1 MNAPARRLVPAL
13 LLLAGALAA
22 PAAFA
27 QSQSNFTYNGVVHV
41 SWWWNEYN
49 NFDQPTGAGT
59 DSRVALSATNA
70 NWAGLLV
77 TQYQDNIGSTVIAP
91 RTAEMK
97 TPTDASLR
105 FAIQELHARGM
116 KVMLK
121 PHVDLWADSSHWRGQ
136 INPTNVDAWFQSYT
150 QFIVHYAQLA
160 QEQGVEGFV
169 VGTELVMMTGSA
181 NRARW
186 NAVFD
191 AVRANYGG
199 LLSYAANATF
209 PADEFTSVSF
219 WDRVDVMGLD
229 GYFTLTNHADPTLAE
244 LQAAWTSNANGENLV
259 AAIQNFSSAHAKPVI
274 FTELGYK
281 SVPGANTEPWN
292 SGRGGNYDPTEQRN
306 CYEAAFSVWSTRT
319 SFMKGIFWWAWPVP
333 VPAANDLDYNPRTKP
348 AEAVLRTWQAPVG
361 AANFTLSA
369 TPGSLTVNQGASGA
383 VTIGIARTNFTG
395 PVALAAS
402 PLPAGVTA
410 SFAPASATGTSS
422 TLTFTA
428 SSTAATG
435 TTTVTVTGTG
445 GGLTRTTTVGL
456 TVAPVAQPNFTLS
469 ATPGS
474 LTVNQGAGGTSSIGI
489 ARTNFT
495 GGVSFTTSALPGGVT
510 AGFAP
515 SPASGN
521 SSTLTFTA
529 SATASTGTSTVTV
542 TGTGGG
548 LTRTTTVNLTVA
560 PAAQPNFT
568 LTAAPA
574 TLTVSRGASG
584 ASTIAIARTNFTG
597 AVAFTTGALPS
608 GVSAAFAPPSTTG
621 NSSVLTFTASATAAT
636 GTSTVTV
643 TGTGGGLT
651 RTATVG
657 LTVSPGGG
665 GDTSLTVTPMVTT
678 SSPWFNE
685 QQVRINT
692 TATLTALS
700 VTVVVQRT
708 AGISASG
715 QYNTVGGQITQS
727 NSSTASAITYVFT
740 LAAGQTLAP
749 ADGRIFAAQTSGTG
763 TPHPTSGD
771 TWTVTYTTGGQTF
784 TRTGTF

>member
-1 MNAPARRLVPAL
+1 MSARRRRVALAFL
-13 LLLAGALAA
+13 LLLALAA
-22 PAAFA
+22 PAAWA
-27 QSQSNFTYNGVVHV
+27 QSPSNFTYNGVVHV

-59 DSRVALSATNA
+59 DSRVALAGTNA

-105 FAIQELHARGM
+105 FAIRELRARGI

-121 PHVDLWADSSHWRGQ
+121 PHVDLWADGSHWRGQ
-136 INPTNVDAWFQSYT
+136 INPTSVDAWFQSYT

-160 QEQGVEGFV
+160 QEEGVEAYV

-191 AVRANYGG
+191 AVEARYGG

-244 LQAAWTSNANGENLV
+244 LQAAWTSNASGENLV
-259 AAIQNFSSAHAKPVI
+259 AAIQNFSAAHGKPVI

-281 SVPGANTEPWN
+281 SVPGANTQPWN
-292 SGRGGNYDPTEQRN
+292 SGLGGPYDPTEQRN

-333 VPAANDLDYNPRTKP
+333 APGANDTDYNPRTKP
-348 AEAVLRTWQAPVG
+348 AEAVLRTWQGPVG
-361 AANFTLSA
+361 SSNFTLSA
-369 TPGSLTVNQGASGA
+369 TPGSLTVSQGASGA
-383 VTIGIARTNFTG
+383 ATIGIARTSFTG
-395 PVALAAS
+395 AVALSTS
-402 PLPAGVTA
+402 PLPSGVTA
-410 SFAPASATGTSS
+410 SFAPASAT
-422 TLTFTA
+422 
-428 SSTAATG
+428 
-435 TTTVTVTGTG
+435 
-445 GGLTRTTTVGL
+445 
-456 TVAPVAQPNFTLS
+456 
-469 ATPGS
+469 
-474 LTVNQGAGGTSSIGI
+474 
-489 ARTNFT
+489 
-495 GGVSFTTSALPGGVT
+495 
-510 AGFAP
+510 
-515 SPASGN
+515 GN

-529 SATASTGTSTVTV
+529 SATAATGPVTVTV

-548 LTRTTTVNLTVA
+548 LTRSTTVGLTIA
-560 PAAQPNFT
+560 PVAQPNFALSATPAVLTVSQGTSGASTIGIARTNFTGGVTFTTSALPGGVTASFSASPATGTSSSLTFSASATAATGTTSVTVTGSGGGLTRATTVSLTVSPVAQPSFT
-568 LTAAPA
+568 LAAAPA
-574 TLTVSRGASG
+574 SLAVARGASG
-584 ASTIAIARTNFTG
+584 ASTISIARTSFTAG
-597 AVAFTTGALPS
+597 VTFSTSALPS
-608 GVSAAFAPPSTTG
+608 GVTAAFAASPATG

-651 RTATVG
+651 RTTTVG
-657 LTVSPGGG
+657 LTVSTGGG
-665 GDTSLTVTPMVTT
+665 GDTTVTVTPMVTT
-678 SSPWFNE
+678 NSPWFNE
-685 QQVRINT
+685 HQVRINN
-692 TATLTALS
+692 TAALTALS
-700 VTVVVQRT
+700 VTVVIQRT
-708 AGISASG
+708 GGISASG
-715 QYNTVGGQITQS
+715 QYNTVGGQVSQG
-727 NSSTASAITYVFT
+727 NSSTAAAITYVFT
-740 LAAGQTLAP
+740 LAAGQTLGP
-749 ADGRIFAAQTSGTG
+749 ASGRTFAAQTSGSG
-763 TPHPTSGD
+763 TLHPTSGD

-784 TRTGTF
+784 TRTGSF